1 MSSTVKDYNM
11 IDDDYYMKEE
21 FYSMTDE
28 CHNTLDKDDNMEDD
42 WEEMSAGIGA
52 LCWLRQLTSVND
64 MFNLF
69 TP

>member
-11 IDDDYYMKEE
+11 IDDDYYKKEE

-28 CHNTLDKDDNMEDD
+28 YHNTTDKDDNIEDV
-42 WEEMSAGIGA
+42 WEELSARIGA
-52 LCWLRQLTSVND
+52 LRWLWQLTSVND